1 MVLNVGSY
9 LCKFEKLDKKPKL
22 GYNLVNMFYITTSK
36 PYANGDFHLGHAMDA
51 IYSDCYKRFYARI
64 FSSNVIWDSGTDEH
78 GQKIYD
84 TAIANNFSPQE
95 FVNKK
100 HQAYRDLISS
110 LGLIPDFID
119 RSTAPSHK
127 WFANRV
133 WDKLAKSGHIYKN
146 SYQGLYCKGCEDF
159 YTETNLVGGKCPIH
173 PHLQIEQISEENYF
187 FKMSHFAPQVLDFLT
202 KVKVPDVKLLVE
214 MTNIAKKL
222 KDISIS
228 REKNRLTWGVNVESD
243 SNQVM
248 YVWFEAL
255 LTYLSSL
262 FDDSIIEI
270 WEKGNSEIR
279 SKIEKQLFEELGAK
293 LPISLMI
300 MGADNTKFHL
310 VILPALLTALG
321 LSVPR
326 SALIHGMITDDKGR
340 KFAKSLG
347 NGIGYEEI
355 INLIGID
362 GLKFLVLHEC
372 NSIGDTP
379 FSIDRLV
386 DNYNAILA
394 NNLGNLVVRTTTLV
408 EKNLQGIVDLEQK
421 TSVNQVQIFEYLKN
435 LRPEL
440 AFRELI
446 KETSK
451 INVFL
456 DTQAPWKLAKD
467 MQNNGEKVTQIL
479 SQTVVDLLTIADI
492 LAIFLPDTAQKMQ
505 TILNAEIITKA
516 PVLFAKIEQ

>member
-1 MVLNVGSY
+1 
-9 LCKFEKLDKKPKL
+9 
-22 GYNLVNMFYITTSK
+22 
-36 PYANGDFHLGHAMDA
+36 
-51 IYSDCYKRFYARI
+51 
-64 FSSNVIWDSGTDEH
+64 
-78 GQKIYD
+78 
-84 TAIANNFSPQE
+84 
-95 FVNKK
+95 
-100 HQAYRDLISS
+100 
-110 LGLIPDFID
+110 
-119 RSTAPSHK
+119 
-127 WFANRV
+127 
-133 WDKLAKSGHIYKN
+133 
-146 SYQGLYCKGCEDF
+146 
-159 YTETNLVGGKCPIH
+159 
-173 PHLQIEQISEENYF
+173 
-187 FKMSHFAPQVLDFLT
+187 
-202 KVKVPDVKLLVE
+202 
-214 MTNIAKKL
+214 
-222 KDISIS
+222 
-228 REKNRLTWGVNVESD
+228 
-243 SNQVM
+243 
-248 YVWFEAL
+248 
-255 LTYLSSL
+255 
-262 FDDSIIEI
+262 
-270 WEKGNSEIR
+270 
-279 SKIEKQLFEELGAK
+279 
-293 LPISLMI
+293 
-300 MGADNTKFHL
+300 
-310 VILPALLTALG
+310 
-321 LSVPR
+321 VPR

-355 INLIGID
+355 INLIGVD

-408 EKNLQGIVDLEQK
+408 EKNLQGIADLEQK